1 MESLYQQ
8 FSHVL
13 NTYYQ
18 PQTKVV
24 VAFSGGVDSRLL
36 LELLRRYREEN
47 SPLATRF
54 MFIMV

>member
-47 SPLATRF
+47 SLSCHA
-54 MFIMV
+54 